1 MKRTWIGICRR
12 LSLTFAVFTL
22 GLLLSASAAHRP
34 QQLGA
39 PTIAKELALNVDP
52 GQSTVHWVLGST
64 LHTVHGTFALKRGR
78 LELNPES
85 GKASGEIVVD
95 AASGESGNTSRDKRM
110 HKEILESQRYTE
122 VVFRPDRADG
132 SIPAQGSSTL
142 QLHGIFFLHGAQHEL
157 TIPVQAELA
166 DGRWKGTA
174 KFSVPYIRWGLKN
187 PSNFFLKVDPAV
199 EIELAFAGGVQTS
212 ASQ

>member
-1 MKRTWIGICRR
+1 MRPAGRVATRPA
-12 LSLTFAVFTL
+12 T
-22 GLLLSASAAHRP
+22 SAC
-34 QQLGA
+34 
-39 PTIAKELALNVDP
+39 IKKF
-52 GQSTVHWVLGST
+52 W
-64 LHTVHGTFALKRGR
+64 
-78 LELNPES
+78 
-85 GKASGEIVVD
+85 
-95 AASGESGNTSRDKRM
+95 
-110 HKEILESQRYTE
+110 SQRYTE

-142 QLHGIFFLHGAQHEL
+142 QLRGTFFLHGAQHEL
-157 TIPVQAELA
+157 TIPVQAELT

>member
-1 MKRTWIGICRR
+1 MKRTWIGICGR
-12 LSLTFAVFTL
+12 LSLIFAVFTL
-22 GLLLSASAAHRP
+22 GLLLSASAACRL
-34 QQLGA
+34 QQPGA

-64 LHTVHGTFALKRGR
+64 LHTVHGTFALKRGT
-78 LELNPES
+78 LQLNPEN

-142 QLHGIFFLHGAQHEL
+142 QLHGTFFLHGAQHEL

-166 DGRWKGTA
+166 DGRWQGTA
-174 KFSVPYIRWGLKN
+174 KFSVPYIQWGLKN